1 MSEPEARDAASKG
14 ASLERRREEV
24 LTAARALPPHEDMLI
39 EDLTD
44 EEERIFVE
52 AILNA

>member
-1 MSEPEARDAASKG
+1 MSEPKARELASKG
-14 ASLERRREEV
+14 ASLEQSKEEV
-24 LTAARALPPHEDMLI
+24 LAAARPLPPHEEMLI

-52 AILNA
+52 AILDV